1 MRQIYL
7 ALFSIALSVTANAQT
22 NLIPNGNF
30 ETWTNNTTP
39 SGFTAVNTET
49 FSANNFITRETS
61 IFKSGASAVKHQSQD
76 DTQTVSPTDLIPVI
90 PGNNYTISYWFLD
103 NDTKARSRAWH
114 SWVNI
119 SNGNESELTDHRD
132 ILHPTTYSSN
142 NAQWVQASFTLTAP
156 TNATHFRFQARTYR
170 QSATSVGGF
179 IYYDDFSM
187 VNNTPMGLTD
197 HQIDGLKLYPNPASN
212 NDNLYITSTT
222 GSDKTIEIYDILGK
236 QVLNLKSENNN
247 PIQLSNLNTG
257 VYLLKITEEGKTAT
271 QKLII
276 K

>member
-39 SGFTAVNTET
+39 TNFAAVNSQT

-61 IFKSGASAVKHQSQD
+61 IIKNGSSAVKHQSQN
-76 DTQTVSPTDLIPVI
+76 DTQTVSPENLIPVI
-90 PGNNYTISYWFLD
+90 PGNNYTISYWYLD
-103 NDTKARSRAWH
+103 NDTKARTRAWH
-114 SWVNI
+114 SWVSI
-119 SNGNESELTDHRD
+119 SNGNEMELTDDRD
-132 ILHPTTYSSN
+132 ALHPTTYSSN
-142 NAQWVQASFTLTAP
+142 SAQWVQVSFTLTAP
-156 TNATHFRFQARTYR
+156 SNATHFRFQARTYR
-170 QSATSVGGF
+170 QSATNVGGY
-179 IYYDDFSM
+179 IYYDDFSI
-187 VNNTPMGLTD
+187 VNNTPMSVTD

-212 NDNLYITSTT
+212 NNNLYITSTS
-222 GSDKTIEIYDILGK
+222 GADKSIEIYDMLGK
-236 QVLNLKSENNN
+236 LIQNNKADNNN
-247 PIQLSNLNTG
+247 PIDLSNLNTG
-257 VYLLKITEEGKTAT
+257 VYLVKITEEGKTAT

>member
-1 MRQIYL
+1 MRQFYL
-7 ALFSIALSVTANAQT
+7 ILFSIALSVTTNAQT

-39 SGFTAVNTET
+39 TGFSSTNTET
-49 FSANNFITRETS
+49 FSANNFITRE
-61 IFKSGASAVKHQSQD
+61 SGIIKNGAAAVKHQSQD
-76 DTQTVSPTDLIPVI
+76 DTQTLSPDNLIPVI
-90 PGNNYTISYWFLD
+90 PGNNYTISYWYLD
-103 NDTKARSRAWH
+103 NDTKARTRAWH
-114 SWVNI
+114 SWVSI
-119 SNGNESELTDHRD
+119 SNGNEMELTDHRD
-132 ILHPTTYSSN
+132 QLHPTTYSSN
-142 NAQWVQASFTLTAP
+142 SAQWVQVSFTLTAP
-156 TNATHFRFQARTYR
+156 SNATHFRFQARTYR
-170 QSATSVGGF
+170 QSGTSVGGY

-197 HQIDGLKLYPNPASN
+197 HQIDGLKLYPNPAGN

-236 QVLNLKSENNN
+236 QIQNIKTESNS
-247 PIQLSNLNTG
+247 PISISNLTTG